1 MKKALSVF
9 VLVFLVL
16 LSVSMLPGD
25 AVAADGHGGG
35 HGGGHSGGGWGHG
48 GGHGGGG
55 WGHGGGHGWGWG
67 WGFGWSP
74 WWGYGWG
81 YPYYPYYYPYD
92 SYYEAPATVYQ
103 QQPAYQEST
112 RQEEQSYWYFC
123 TKPQGYYPYVKRCP
137 SGWLKVVPSSAP
149 SDQEMNSAPYPEVPD
164 QRR

>member
-1 MKKALSVF
+1 MKKVLSVF

-25 AVAADGHGGG
+25 VVAADGHGGG
-35 HGGGHSGGGWGHG
+35 GGGHGGGGGGHGGGG

-67 WGFGWSP
+67 FGWGP

-112 RQEEQSYWYFC
+112 RPEEQSYWYFC
-123 TKPQGYYPYVKRCP
+123 TKPQGYYPYVKRCS

-149 SDQEMNSAPYPEVPD
+149 PDQEMNSAPYRDVPD

>member
-16 LSVSMLPGD
+16 LSVSMLPGA
-25 AVAADGHGGG
+25 AVAAD
-35 HGGGHSGGGWGHG
+35 
-48 GGHGGGG
+48 
-55 WGHGGGHGWGWG
+55 GHGGGHGWGWG

-92 SYYEAPATVYQ
+92 SYYEAPATAYQ